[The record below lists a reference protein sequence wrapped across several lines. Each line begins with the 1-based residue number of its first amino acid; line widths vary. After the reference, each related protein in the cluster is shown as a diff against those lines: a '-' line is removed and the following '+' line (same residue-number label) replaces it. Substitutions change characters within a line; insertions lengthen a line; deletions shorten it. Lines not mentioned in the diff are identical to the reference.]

1 MTAGGTGV
9 IGRQGMGANGESRIS
24 IEEFRR
30 LTEAELPLAATLG
43 MRVETMAAGRVSAR
57 LPYGAQHLRPGGTI
71 AGPSLMALADYT
83 MYAVVLSL
91 MGRVD
96 QAVTVNLN
104 INFLSRPE
112 QRDIV
117 ADGRIVKLGKRLAF
131 GEVTL
136 YSEGRDVP
144 VAHVTVSYSIPPR

>member
-1 MTAGGTGV
+1 
-9 IGRQGMGANGESRIS
+9 MGANGESRIS
-24 IEEFRR
+24 IEEFHK
-30 LTEAELPLAATLG
+30 LTEAELPLAAILG
-43 MRVETMAAGRVSAR
+43 MRVETMAAGRVGSR
-57 LPYGAQHLRPGGTI
+57 LPYDAQHLRPGGTI
-71 AGPSLMALADYT
+71 AGPSMMALADYT

-91 MGRVD
+91 IGRVD

-112 QRDIV
+112 QRDLV

-131 GEVTL
+131 GEVTI

-144 VAHVTVSYSIPPR
+144 VAHVTVSYSIPSR